1 MENFYL
7 MDLINAVNGSF
18 VLGNPHLPIGEVGI
32 DTRTIKQDSLFFAIK
47 GKSLDGHD
55 YIREAIEKKV
65 SAIVY
70 SRDDINFENLFP
82 TLPSLVKVKDT
93 SVALE
98 QLAKAYRKR
107 FNLLQCVAITGSNG
121 KTTTKEMLASIFRQ
135 KGKTLSNQ
143 GNFNNRIGVPL
154 TVFNLTS
161 DTEYAA
167 LEIGTSEFGEIKAL
181 TDIIAPH
188 CGIITNI
195 GSSHLEF
202 FKTPE
207 NVLKEKRTLI
217 DGIDDDGFI
226 VLNNENQYLKS
237 IIPQTT
243 KKVITFGLYNG
254 ADVYAKNIKLW
265 LDKPLFDM
273 YIDGEKETIELPI
286 KGKFN
291 IFNALGAAAVA
302 YGLGFSLREIKEGL
316 ATCTPPKMRMQPYT
330 LGNGAVMVNDA
341 YNANPT
347 SMQTSI
353 KSLAQS
359 YPNREVILVLGDMLE
374 LGEKTADYHAELG
387 KYINTLPNIKS
398 VYLFGDL
405 VNHLKRELTDK
416 QSKYFISKTILC
428 EEIMEDIKENS
439 LVFIKGSRGM
449 KLDEIYNEI
458 ITADKIKRGIK

>member
-7 MDLINAVNGSF
+7 MDLTNAVDGSF
-18 VLGNPHLPIGEVGI
+18 IIGNPHLPIRDIGI
-32 DTRTIKQDSLFFAIK
+32 DTRTIKEGSLFFAIK

-70 SRDDINFENLFP
+70 SRDDINFENMFP
-82 TLPSLVKVKDT
+82 TIPSLVKVKDT
-93 SVALE
+93 SIALE
-98 QLAKAYRKR
+98 RLAKAYRKR
-107 FNLLQCVAITGSNG
+107 FNLLNSIAITGSNG
-121 KTTTKEMLASIFRQ
+121 KTTTKEMLASILRQ
-135 KGKTLSNQ
+135 KGKTLSNK

-161 DTEYAA
+161 DTEYATF
-167 LEIGTSEFGEIKAL
+167 EIGTSEFGEIKIL
-181 TDIIAPH
+181 TDITAPH

-195 GSSHLEF
+195 GNSHLEF

-226 VLNNENQYLKS
+226 ALNNDNPYLKT
-237 IIPQTT
+237 IIPQVT

-265 LDKPLFDM
+265 LDKPEFDM
-273 YIDGEKETIELPI
+273 YIDGKKETISLPI

-302 YGLGFSLREIKEGL
+302 YGLGFSFEEIREGL
-316 ATCTPPKMRMQPYT
+316 AKCTPPKMRMQTYT
-330 LGNGAVMVNDA
+330 MNNDAIIINDA

-353 KSLAQS
+353 KSLSQS
-359 YPNREVILVLGDMLE
+359 YPGRDVILVLGDMLE
-374 LGEKTADYHAELG
+374 LGENTAKYHAEIG
-387 KYINTLPNIKS
+387 KYINSLDYVKG

-405 VNHLKRELTDK
+405 VNYIKEEITNK
-416 QSKYFISKTILC
+416 TVKYFMSKTILC
-428 EEIMEDIKENS
+428 EELAQDITENT
-439 LVFIKGSRGM
+439 LIFIKGSRGM
-449 KLDEIYNEI
+449 KLDEVYNEI
-458 ITADKIKRGIK
+458 LSIDKIKRGIK

>member
-7 MDLINAVNGSF
+7 IDLINAVNGSF
-18 VLGNPHLPIGEVGI
+18 IIGNPHLPINEIGI

-70 SRDDINFENLFP
+70 SRDDIKFENMFP

-107 FNLLQCVAITGSNG
+107 FNLLHSVAITGSNG
-121 KTTTKEMLASIFRQ
+121 KTTTKEMLASIFKQ
-135 KGKTLSNQ
+135 KGKTLSNK

-167 LEIGTSEFGEIKAL
+167 FEIGTSEFGEIKAL
-181 TDIIAPH
+181 TDITAPH

-237 IIPQTT
+237 IIPQIT

-265 LDKPLFDM
+265 LEKPLFDM

-302 YGLGFSLREIKEGL
+302 YGLGFTFQEIRDGL
-316 ATCTPPKMRMQPYT
+316 ANCTPPKMRMQPYT
-330 LGNGAVMVNDA
+330 LGNGAVVVNDA

-347 SMQTSI
+347 SMQVSI
-353 KSLAQS
+353 NSLSQS
-359 YPNREVILVLGDMLE
+359 YPNRDVILVLGDMLE
-374 LGEKTADYHAELG
+374 LGENSPNYHAQLG
-387 KYINTLPNIKS
+387 KYINSLPNIKT
-398 VYLFGDL
+398 VYLLGDL

-416 QSKYFISKTILC
+416 KSKYFISKTILC
-428 EEIMEDIKENS
+428 EELIQDITENS

-449 KLDEIYNEI
+449 KLDEVYNEI
-458 ITADKIKRGIK
+458 ITVDKIKRGIK

>member
-18 VLGNPHLPIGEVGI
+18 IIGNPHLPINDIGI
-32 DTRTIKQDSLFFAIK
+32 DTRTIKEGSLFFAIK

-55 YIREAIEKKV
+55 YIRDAIEKKV

-70 SRDDINFENLFP
+70 SREDIDFENMFP
-82 TLPSLVKVKDT
+82 TIPSLVKVKDT
-93 SVALE
+93 SIALE

-107 FNLLQCVAITGSNG
+107 FNLLKSIAITGSNG
-121 KTTTKEMLASIFRQ
+121 KTTTKEMLASICRQ
-135 KGKTLSNQ
+135 KGKTLSNK

-161 DTEYAA
+161 DTEYATF
-167 LEIGTSEFGEIKAL
+167 EIGTSEFGEIKVL

-207 NVLKEKRTLI
+207 NVLREKRTLI

-226 VLNNENQYLKS
+226 ALNNDNNYLKS

-243 KKVITFGLYNG
+243 KKVITFGLYSG

-273 YIDGEKETIELPI
+273 YIDGKKETIELPI

-302 YGLGFSLREIKEGL
+302 YGLGFSIQDIKEGL
-316 ATCTPPKMRMQPYT
+316 AKCEPPKMRMQSHT
-330 LGNGAVMVNDA
+330 LKNGAIIVNDA

-347 SMQTSI
+347 SMHESI

-374 LGEKTADYHAELG
+374 LGENTAQYHAEIG
-387 KYINTLPNIKS
+387 KYINSLPYIKS
-398 VYLFGDL
+398 VYLLGDL
-405 VNHLKRELTDK
+405 VNYIKGELHDK
-416 QSKYFISKTILC
+416 KSKFFISKKILC
-428 EEIMEDIKENS
+428 EELQQDFTENS
-439 LVFIKGSRGM
+439 LIFIKGSRGM
-449 KLDEIYNEI
+449 KLDEVYNEVI
-458 ITADKIKRGIK
+458 AVDKIKKGIN